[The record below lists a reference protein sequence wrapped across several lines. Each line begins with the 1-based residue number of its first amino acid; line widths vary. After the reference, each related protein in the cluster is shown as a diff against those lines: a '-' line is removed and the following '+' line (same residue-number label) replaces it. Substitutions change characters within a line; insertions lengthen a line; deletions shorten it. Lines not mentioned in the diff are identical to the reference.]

1 MTIPRVVKDLLIF
14 PASFSLSPVAIVI
27 FCLYEP
33 ARSTKWSLG
42 VFNTFFPS
50 IYDFMASETVKI
62 EWDLEDYR
70 FIWVYPICLFFIPI
84 FRQSCSLSELRADS
98 SVRFS
103 TNTPFLTSCRMFRLF
118 LSFPR
123 SSRSIIC
130 SL

>member
-62 EWDLEDYR
+62 E
-70 FIWVYPICLFFIPI
+70 
-84 FRQSCSLSELRADS
+84 
-98 SVRFS
+98 
-103 TNTPFLTSCRMFRLF
+103 
-118 LSFPR
+118 
-123 SSRSIIC
+123 
-130 SL
+130 